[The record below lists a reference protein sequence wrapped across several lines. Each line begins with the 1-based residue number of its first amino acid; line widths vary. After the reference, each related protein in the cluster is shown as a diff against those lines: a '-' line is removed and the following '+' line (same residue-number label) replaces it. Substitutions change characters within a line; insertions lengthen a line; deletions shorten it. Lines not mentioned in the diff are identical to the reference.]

1 MHYPPKRLKA
11 YTGCVRRFGKIKDKE
26 IVPELKEHL
35 EKVIKLHQE
44 ELEWEYAEQIKILTS
59 QKYT

>member
-1 MHYPPKRLKA
+1 LASGTDLLRVAPS
-11 YTGCVRRFGKIKDKE
+11 E
-26 IVPELKEHL
+26 IVPELKVHL

-44 ELEWEYAEQIKILTS
+44 DLEWGYAEQIKILTF